1 MPSLDYFAFAHP
13 FAEEGS
19 EIEELA
25 NAVRTSSYMVNGL
38 RPPTF
43 VNTQVCGCEQIPQL
57 LESLGNGSGAPGGA
71 IYDYIYVELESV
83 TDGHDSLPEFFDP
96 LDASSDLT
104 FPNVNVVF
112 NQALNDNVQGL
123 TTPYPVSPPA
133 EGYVLDGVRLQLVG
147 MDYGNYADAGIIIM
161 MADYNG
167 FGVIGE
173 SAVIGAGSSSWITS
187 LEGASFGFSGLNP
200 GASTVT
206 AVIKIDDPSAGTQ
219 IFALIGY
226 NDGILPDSIQI
237 GAAQWVWKKLIS
249 SGYSTPADDNAPW
262 YDPLI
267 PESALF
273 AGLLVTGVEGLDSS
287 PVRRTTFALNRGGS
301 VLGPLVSTERNIVF
315 QGELHGASCCAV
327 AYGLR
332 WLTQTLRRVCS
343 PVDCAEMDF
352 FFLNSCPQIV
362 EACGD
367 VGTIDET
374 TNSPWRMVTNV
385 GLFEPPVVTE
395 RRGIGCGSCGCSP
408 SISVEFSLVAGNPAV
423 YVEPATDIFAL
434 NEIFEGNDYDVA
446 VDCDNINWRCGP
458 PTICVPDTV
467 VYDPAC
473 GAIPPPPV
481 PQQTIGCLCE
491 PLAAY
496 SMTIPINMTVPEN
509 YTASISVQI
518 VNNSATDPVRNVIFR
533 VYERDGATCEE
544 DGEYPTC
551 DLLAGSAIS
560 FIPTL
565 STFLVDSPHKS
576 SIITIPGGR
585 QFTGGRSVFAPTG
598 VISEWI
604 ELPCNGNFC
613 LSVEVDAFNWVDG
626 TQLAVSARL
635 QEG

>member
-13 FAEEGS
+13 FAVDGS
-19 EIEELA
+19 EIEELS

-43 VNTQVCGCEQIPQL
+43 VNTQVCGCEQLPEL

-71 IYDYIYVELESV
+71 IYDYIYEQLESC
-83 TDGHDSLPEFFDP
+83 TDPSELYPEFFQP

-104 FPNVNVVF
+104 FPNVNIVF
-112 NQALNDNVQGL
+112 DQGPSLLDQGL
-123 TTPYPVSPPA
+123 ICAYPVTPPG
-133 EGYVLDGVRLQLVG
+133 EGYVLDGIRLQLLG
-147 MDYGNYADAGIIIM
+147 MDFGSYAGATINLM
-161 MADYNG
+161 MSD
-167 FGVIGE
+167 
-173 SAVIGAGSSSWITS
+173 GAGSGVPGMSSVS
-187 LEGASFGFSGLNP
+187 GAGIAAWDTNPSVALLGVSGVNP
-200 GASTVT
+200 GVNTVT
-206 AVIKIDDPSAGTQ
+206 AVLKIDDPSVGAQ
-219 IFALIGY
+219 AFALVALI
-226 NDGILPDSIQI
+226 DGTLPDSIQI

-249 SGYSTPADDNAPW
+249 SGYSTPAADNAPW

-273 AGLLVTGVEGLDSS
+273 AGLLVTGVDGLDGS

-301 VLGPLVSTERNIVF
+301 VLGPLVSTERSIVF

-352 FFLNSCPQIV
+352 FFLNSCPQVV

-367 VGTIDET
+367 IGTVDET

-385 GLFEPPVVTE
+385 GLFEPPVVTD

-423 YVEPATDIFAL
+423 FVEPAIDVFALADIFV
-434 NEIFEGNDYDVA
+434 GNDYNVA

-458 PTICVPDTV
+458 PTVCTPDLV

-481 PQQTIGCLCE
+481 PQQSIGCLCE

-496 SMTIPINMTVPEN
+496 SMTVPIEIVVPEN
-509 YTASISVQI
+509 YTASVSVQI

-565 STFLVDSPHKS
+565 STFLVDSPHRS
-576 SIITIPGGR
+576 SLITTTAGR
-585 QFTGGRSVFAPTG
+585 QYTGGRSVFAPTG
-598 VISEWI
+598 VITEWI

>member
-25 NAVRTSSYMVNGL
+25 NAVRTSTYLVNGL

-43 VNTQVCGCEQIPQL
+43 VNAQVCGCEQLPQL

-71 IYDYIYVELESV
+71 VYDYIYEELESF
-83 TDGHDSLPEFFDP
+83 TDPSEFYPEVFQP
-96 LDASSDLT
+96 LDVSSDLT
-104 FPNVNVVF
+104 FPNVNIVF
-112 NQALNDNVQGL
+112 DQGPSL
-123 TTPYPVSPPA
+123 LDQGAIQQYPAAPPA
-133 EGYVLDGVRLQLVG
+133 AGYVLDGLRLQLLG
-147 MDYGNYADAGIIIM
+147 MDYGSYADATVRFM
-161 MADYNG
+161 MSD
-167 FGVIGE
+167 
-173 SAVIGAGSSSWITS
+173 GAGSGVPGMSSITGAGATGWTANPS
-187 LEGASFGFSGLNP
+187 LALFDISGVNP
-200 GASTVT
+200 GANTVT
-206 AVIKIDDPSAGTQ
+206 AVLKIDDPSAGAQ
-219 IFALIGY
+219 AFALVAVI
-226 NDGILPDSIQI
+226 DGTLPDSIQI

-249 SGYSTPADDNAPW
+249 SGYSTPAADNAPW

-273 AGLLVTGVEGLDSS
+273 AGLLITGVEGLDSS
-287 PVRRTTFALNRGGS
+287 PVRRTTFQLNQGGS
-301 VLGPLVSTERNIVF
+301 VLGPLVNTERPIIL

-352 FFLNSCPQIV
+352 FFLNSCPQVV
-362 EACGD
+362 EACAD
-367 VGTIDET
+367 IGTIDET

-423 YVEPATDIFAL
+423 FIEPATSIFDMQP
-434 NEIFEGNDYDVA
+434 IFEGNDYNVA
-446 VDCDNINWRCGP
+446 INCDEINWRCGP
-458 PTICVPDTV
+458 PTVCVPDLV

-481 PQQTIGCLCE
+481 PQQSIGCLCE

-496 SMTIPINMTVPEN
+496 SMTIPINITVPEN

-518 VNNSATDPVRNVIFR
+518 ANNSATDPVRNVIFR
-533 VYERDGATCEE
+533 VYERDGATCEI
-544 DGEYPTC
+544 DGAYPPC
-551 DLLAGSAIS
+551 DLLAGTAVS
-560 FIPTL
+560 FVPTQ
-565 STFLVDSPHKS
+565 STFLVDSPHKYS
-576 SIITIPGGR
+576 LINASGGR

-598 VISEWI
+598 VISQWI

-626 TQLAVSARL
+626 TQIAVSARL

>member
-13 FAEEGS
+13 FAEDGS
-19 EIEELA
+19 EIEELS

-43 VNTQVCGCEQIPQL
+43 VNTQVCGCEQLPEL

-71 IYDYIYVELESV
+71 IYDYIYVELESL
-83 TDGHDSLPEFFDP
+83 TDAYDLYPEAFHP

-104 FPNVNVVF
+104 FPNVNIVF
-112 NQALNDNVQGL
+112 DQVPNDLAEGIIE
-123 TTPYPVSPPA
+123 PYPVAPPA
-133 EGYVLDGVRLQLVG
+133 EGYVLDGLRLQLLG
-147 MDYGNYADAGIIIM
+147 MDFGSYAGATINLM
-161 MADYNG
+161 MSD
-167 FGVIGE
+167 
-173 SAVIGAGSSSWITS
+173 GAGS
-187 LEGASFGFSGLNP
+187 GVPGFSTVTGAGIAAWDTDPSVALLGVAGVNP
-200 GASTVT
+200 GVNTVT
-206 AVIKIDDPSAGTQ
+206 AVLKIADPSAGAQ
-219 IFALIGY
+219 AFALVALI
-226 NDGILPDSIQI
+226 DGTLPDSISI

-249 SGYSTPADDNAPW
+249 SGYSTPAADNAPW

-367 VGTIDET
+367 IGTIDET

-423 YVEPATDIFAL
+423 YVEPAIDIFAL
-434 NEIFEGNDYDVA
+434 DNIFEGNDYNVA

-458 PTICVPDTV
+458 PTICVPDQV

-496 SMTIPINMTVPEN
+496 SMTVPIEIVVPEN

>member
-13 FAEEGS
+13 FAEDGS

-43 VNTQVCGCEQIPQL
+43 VNAQVCGCEQLPEL

-71 IYDYIYVELESV
+71 IYDYIYVELESL
-83 TDGHDSLPEFFDP
+83 TDANEFVPEVFQP

-104 FPNVNVVF
+104 FPNVNIVF
-112 NQALNDNVQGL
+112 DQGPSL
-123 TTPYPVSPPA
+123 LDQGVIQPYPAVAPG
-133 EGYVLDGVRLQLVG
+133 EGYVLDGLRLQLLG
-147 MDYGNYADAGIIIM
+147 MDYGSYAGATIQFM
-161 MADYNG
+161 MSD
-167 FGVIGE
+167 
-173 SAVIGAGSSSWITS
+173 GAGSGVPGMSSIIGS
-187 LEGASFGFSGLNP
+187 GAAAWGAEPSIALFDVSGVNP
-200 GASTVT
+200 GANTVT
-206 AVIKIDDPSAGTQ
+206 AVLKINEPSAGAQ
-219 IFALIGY
+219 AFALVAVI
-226 NDGILPDSIQI
+226 DGTLPDSIQI
-237 GAAQWVWKKLIS
+237 GAAQWVWKKLVS

-287 PVRRTTFALNRGGS
+287 PVRRNTFPLSRGGS
-301 VLGPLVSTERNIVF
+301 VLGPLVSTERTIVF

-352 FFLNSCPQIV
+352 FFLNSCPQVV

-367 VGTIDET
+367 IGTVDET

-395 RRGIGCGSCGCSP
+395 RRGVGCGSCGCSP

-423 YVEPATDIFAL
+423 YVEPAIDVFTLD
-434 NEIFEGNDYDVA
+434 NIFEGNDYNVA

-458 PTICVPDTV
+458 PTICVPDQV

-481 PQQTIGCLCE
+481 PQQSIGCLCE

-496 SMTIPINMTVPEN
+496 SMTVPIEIVVPEN
-509 YTASISVQI
+509 YTASVSVQI

-544 DGEYPTC
+544 DGAYPTC

-565 STFLVDSPHKS
+565 SSFLVDSPHRS
-576 SIITIPGGR
+576 SLITTTAGR

-598 VISEWI
+598 VITEWI